1 MKREADGE
9 KESHKE
15 GEEEEGNCGERRGR
29 KRESCKL
36 GGRSVGGRNWIT
48 EGRRGR
54 GDKREQKVRRDFSLP
69 PALGGL
75 ARGGAE
81 ILLQSS
87 TSYLSGGKSKG
98 FFPSPLAGDNG
109 RRGNFSSV

>member
-29 KRESCKL
+29 KKREL
-36 GGRSVGGRNWIT
+36 QAGRSVGGRNWIT

-54 GDKREQKVRRDFSLP
+54 GDKREKKVRRDFSLP
-69 PALGGL
+69 PALG
-75 ARGGAE
+75 ASRGE
-81 ILLQSS
+81 EP
-87 TSYLSGGKSKG
+87 K
-98 FFPSPLAGDNG
+98 FFFKVPPLI
-109 RRGNFSSV
+109 